1 MSRSDPPTG
10 ESERIRQVY
19 GAYEADA
26 RCRAIWSDNAA
37 SRFMKARKWEAI
49 SHLLGDHAPIPP
61 GTWVVD
67 LGAGVGTDSVRI
79 AAAAPG
85 VGGIVAIDILQE
97 RVAAARSAGPLLRPL
112 VADGTR
118 LALADASVGMVYQ
131 STMLSSVLRADLRSA
146 IFAEI
151 RRVLQPGGIFLSYD
165 TRLPNP
171 WNPHTRPVRLAEL
184 RAGFVG
190 WSQASRSITGIPQ
203 ILRVLAPR
211 SLLLCRL
218 VERVP
223 LLRSHRLFAA
233 ARPDSQGQALSRR
246 SRSRK

>member
-1 MSRSDPPTG
+1 MTRSDPPTG

-49 SHLLGDHAPIPP
+49 ARLLRDLAPIQP
-61 GTWVVD
+61 GAWVID
-67 LGAGVGTDSVRI
+67 LGAGVGTDSVHI
-79 AAAAPG
+79 ADAAPG
-85 VGGIVAIDILQE
+85 IGGIVAIDILHE

-112 VADGTR
+112 VADGTC
-118 LALADASVGMVYQ
+118 LPLGDASVGMVYQ
-131 STMLSSVLRADLRSA
+131 STMLSSVLRPDLRGA

-151 RRVLQPGGIFLSYD
+151 RRVLRPGGIFLSYD

-190 WSQASRSITGIPQ
+190 WPQASRSITGIPQ

-218 VERVP
+218 VEAVP
-223 LLRSHRLFAA
+223 LLRSHRLFSA
-233 ARPDSQGQALSRR
+233 ARPIDSGPVSRR
-246 SRSRK
+246 D